1 MKYILITIKEITET
15 EIFKKLKIL
24 IFCWGD
30 YSLTKLLPRIQTTMT
45 SDSKQKRIP
54 DFFTSNAN
62 KKTKTNVTKDDKDEN
77 NNTASAETST
87 TEEFHASISSW
98 AQPVMPGDSSGGY
111 GKQQLTGLTI
121 FASFNWV
128 WIIEVA

>member
-1 MKYILITIKEITET
+1 M
-15 EIFKKLKIL
+15 
-24 IFCWGD
+24 
-30 YSLTKLLPRIQTTMT
+30 LPRIQTTMT

-87 TEEFHASISSW
+87 TEEFHASISS
-98 AQPVMPGDSSGGY
+98 
-111 GKQQLTGLTI
+111 
-121 FASFNWV
+121 
-128 WIIEVA
+128 

>member
-1 MKYILITIKEITET
+1 
-15 EIFKKLKIL
+15 
-24 IFCWGD
+24 
-30 YSLTKLLPRIQTTMT
+30 MT

-87 TEEFHASISSW
+87 TEEFHASISS
-98 AQPVMPGDSSGGY
+98 
-111 GKQQLTGLTI
+111 
-121 FASFNWV
+121 
-128 WIIEVA
+128 